1 LGPFTT
7 GGRFHT
13 TTENPPGVLICTE
26 LRVIFNAGNQIV
38 SSAPFGDIGL
48 ALDTYDIT
56 MGGGTAMLAGRKCR
70 SIDAYRAG
78 ISVKPDNAFIDS
90 GRSAI
95 DKITIKTRT
104 TLYFWAQYYFT
115 TPWAKDTIGFG

>member
-1 LGPFTT
+1 
-7 GGRFHT
+7 
-13 TTENPPGVLICTE
+13 
-26 LRVIFNAGNQIV
+26 
-38 SSAPFGDIGL
+38 
-48 ALDTYDIT
+48 
-56 MGGGTAMLAGRKCR
+56 
-70 SIDAYRAG
+70 
-78 ISVKPDNAFIDS
+78 VKPDNAFIDS

>member
-1 LGPFTT
+1 
-7 GGRFHT
+7 
-13 TTENPPGVLICTE
+13 
-26 LRVIFNAGNQIV
+26 
-38 SSAPFGDIGL
+38 
-48 ALDTYDIT
+48 
-56 MGGGTAMLAGRKCR
+56 MLAGRKCR